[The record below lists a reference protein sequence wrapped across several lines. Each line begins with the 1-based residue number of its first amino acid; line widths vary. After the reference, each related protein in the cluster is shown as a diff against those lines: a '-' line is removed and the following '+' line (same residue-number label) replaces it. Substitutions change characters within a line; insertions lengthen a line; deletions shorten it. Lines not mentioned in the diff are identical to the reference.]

1 MADFKVKLRNAWN
14 AFMGRDEKP
23 TQNYLSGTYYRP
35 DRTSMSYGNDRSII
49 TAIYNRIAIDVTNC
63 KIQHVK
69 VDENDKF
76 LETIDSDLNNCLTV
90 EANIDQTSRL
100 FFQDV
105 VISMFDEG
113 CIAVVPTATDV
124 DPRRTDAYNI
134 LELRVG
140 KIVQWYPRHVKVD
153 VYNEDTGKH
162 QQILCLKSD
171 TAIIENPF
179 YAVMNEQNSV
189 LRRLIRKLVLLDA
202 VDEQSSAGKLD
213 LIIQLPYTIRNET
226 RKKQAEER
234 RASIE
239 QQLAG
244 SKYGIAYADA
254 TEHITQL
261 NRPIEN
267 NLMKQ
272 IEYLTTLLYSQLG
285 ISEAILNGT
294 ANEQEML
301 NYYNSTIE
309 PVLSAIVD
317 EFKRKFLSKT
327 ARSQHQSIMFFRDS
341 FKLVPVN
348 NIADIADKFTRN
360 EILSSNEIRGII
372 GYRPSDDPKA
382 DELVNS
388 NINQNSDTPPEETG
402 VMGTDEGVPEETG
415 VDGSQDKI
423 DDPIMEGLRQYRESQ

>member
-14 AFMGRDEKP
+14 AFTGKDAEP
-23 TQNYLSGTYYRP
+23 TTRYMSGTYYRP
-35 DRTSMSYGNDRSII
+35 DRTTMSYGNDRSII

-76 LETIDSDLNNCLTV
+76 IETIDSDLNNCLTV
-90 EANIDQTSRL
+90 EANIDQSSRL

-113 CIAVVPTATDV
+113 CIAVVPITTDV

-140 KIVQWYPRHVKVD
+140 KILQWYPRHVKVD

-162 QQILCLKSD
+162 QQILCAKSD

-179 YAVMNEQNSV
+179 YSVMNEQNSV
-189 LRRLIRKLVLLDA
+189 LRRLVRKLVLLDA

-234 RASIE
+234 RADIE
-239 QQLAG
+239 RQLAG

-285 ISEAILNGT
+285 ISEKILNGT

-309 PVLSAIVD
+309 PVLSAIVE

-341 FKLVPVN
+341 FRLVPVN

-372 GYRPSDDPKA
+372 GYRPSNDPKA

-388 NINQNSDTPPEETG
+388 NINQKNDESQEAQQLMGANEGFSENTDVDNSQEQ
-402 VMGTDEGVPEETG
+402 V
-415 VDGSQDKI
+415 
-423 DDPIMEGLRQYRESQ
+423 DDPILEGLRQFRGS

>member
-35 DRTSMSYGNDRSII
+35 DRIKMSYGNERSII

-90 EANIDQTSRL
+90 EANIDQSSRL

-113 CIAVVPTATDV
+113 CIAVVPTATDI

-140 KIVQWYPRHVKVD
+140 KIVQWYPHHIKVD

-234 RASIE
+234 RADIE
-239 QQLAG
+239 RQLAG

-285 ISEAILNGT
+285 ISDKILNGT

-309 PVLSAIVD
+309 PILSAIVD

-382 DELVNS
+382 NELVNS
-388 NINQNSDTPPEETG
+388 NINQKNDTPPEEAH
-402 VMGTDEGVPEETG
+402 MNNLDEGVSEETNI
-415 VDGSQDKI
+415 DESQGQV
-423 DDPIMEGLRQYRESQ
+423 DDPILEGLRQFRGGQ

>member
-35 DRTSMSYGNDRSII
+35 DRTRMSYGNDRSII

-90 EANIDQTSRL
+90 EANIDQSSRL

-113 CIAVVPTATDV
+113 CIAVVPTATDIN
-124 DPRRTDAYNI
+124 PRHTDAYNI

-285 ISEAILNGT
+285 ISDKILNGT

-388 NINQNSDTPPEETG
+388 NINQKNDTPPEE
-402 VMGTDEGVPEETG
+402 VMNTNEGVPEETNIDETREQ
-415 VDGSQDKI
+415 V
-423 DDPIMEGLRQYRESQ
+423 DDPILEGLRQFRGGQ

>member
-1 MADFKVKLRNAWN
+1 MADFRVKLRDAWN
-14 AFMGRDEKP
+14 AFLSRDP
-23 TQNYLSGTYYRP
+23 TINNKTNFYAGTYYRP
-35 DRTSMSYGNDRSII
+35 DRTTMSYGNDRSII
-49 TAIYNRIAIDVTNC
+49 SAIYNRIAIDVSQC
-63 KIQHVK
+63 KIQHIK
-69 VDENDKF
+69 TDENDKF
-76 LETIDSDLNNCLTV
+76 LETIDSGLNNCLTI

-100 FFQDV
+100 FYQDL
-105 VISMFDEG
+105 VISLFDEG
-113 CIAVVPTATDV
+113 CVAVVPVMTDR
-124 DPRRTDAYNI
+124 DPSKTDSYSI

-140 KIVQWYPRHVKVD
+140 KIVQWYPRAVKVD

-162 QQILCLKSD
+162 EQIICQKSD

-179 YAVMNEQNSV
+179 YSVMNEQNSV
-189 LRRLIRKLVLLDA
+189 LRRLIHKLVLLDA

-234 RASIE
+234 RADIE
-239 QQLAG
+239 RQLAG

-267 NLMKQ
+267 NLMAQ
-272 IEYLTTLLYSQLG
+272 IEYLTKLLYSQLG

-382 DELVNS
+382 DQLINS
-388 NINQNSDTPPEETG
+388 NLNQQDNDPRLEDVYGPEEQ
-402 VMGTDEGVPEETG
+402 E
-415 VDGSQDKI
+415 
-423 DDPIMEGLRQYRESQ
+423 QYNTE